1 MSSATTKGNK
11 VNTVIQGKIV
21 DGWRTV
27 YGEETFKTIIWENGD
42 AQVWIIYNST
52 GEIIDHAR
60 AKWSSV
66 ELAAQWARGFAILRY
81 PGQLSSKENIMTS
94 TSTKETK

>member
-1 MSSATTKGNK
+1 
-11 VNTVIQGKIV
+11 VNTAIQGKIV
-21 DGWRTV
+21 DGWQTV
-27 YGEETFKTIIWENGD
+27 YGEETFKTNIWENGD

-66 ELAAQWARGFAILRY
+66 ELAARWARGFAILRY
-81 PGQLSSKENIMTS
+81 PGQI
-94 TSTKETK
+94 